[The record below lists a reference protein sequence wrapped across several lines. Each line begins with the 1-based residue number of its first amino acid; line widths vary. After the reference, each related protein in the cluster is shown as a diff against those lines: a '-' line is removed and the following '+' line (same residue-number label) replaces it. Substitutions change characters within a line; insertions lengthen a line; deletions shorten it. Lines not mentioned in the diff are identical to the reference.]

1 MSSVAISP
9 KEITTRELT
18 NRNQMGAYTVPNKGQ
33 RTASRKSIKTKY
45 KQMGACTVPTKAS
58 GPYPDFLCT
67 NQGPKEKALRTILG
81 S

>member
-18 NRNQMGAYTVPNKGQ
+18 NRNQMGAYTVLTKGQ

-45 KQMGACTVPTKAS
+45 K
-58 GPYPDFLCT
+58 
-67 NQGPKEKALRTILG
+67 
-81 S
+81 

>member
-18 NRNQMGAYTVPNKGQ
+18 NRNQMGAYTVSTKGQ
-33 RTASRKSIKTKY
+33 RTASCKCIKTKY
-45 KQMGACTVPTKAS
+45 KQIGAYIVPTKAR
-58 GPYPDFLCT
+58 GPHPNFLCT
-67 NQGPKEKALRTILG
+67 NQGPKEKALRTISG